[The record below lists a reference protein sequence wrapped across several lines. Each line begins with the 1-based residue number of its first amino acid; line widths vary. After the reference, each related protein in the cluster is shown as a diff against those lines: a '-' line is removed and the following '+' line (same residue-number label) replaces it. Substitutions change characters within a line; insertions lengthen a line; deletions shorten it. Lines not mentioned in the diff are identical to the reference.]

1 VTVLHYGGA
10 LVPWNAS
17 WTGEARYEVRPC
29 RYAGGRRAMWAPHAP
44 GVGKPVFAKP
54 HFVRQRR
61 SIMEL
66 RCTVCGEETPAGDRW
81 WFQLGDFNEGWFMTA
96 EAPVHHAC
104 ALLALEH
111 CPHLRGRES
120 ALERFPAGSS
130 VLFSIIAGAA
140 VERDFG
146 PKVSI
151 HQPVIGHLKLAWP
164 QAAVRRA
171 S

>member
-1 VTVLHYGGA
+1 
-10 LVPWNAS
+10 
-17 WTGEARYEVRPC
+17 
-29 RYAGGRRAMWAPHAP
+29 MWSPHAP

-61 SIMEL
+61 SIMEM
-66 RCTVCGEETPAGDRW
+66 RCTVCGDETPASDRW
-81 WFQLGDFNEGWFMTA
+81 WFQLGDFNDGWFMTA
-96 EAPVHHAC
+96 EAPVHRSC

-111 CPHLRGRES
+111 CPHLCGRES
-120 ALERFPAGSS
+120 ALDRFPSGAS
-130 VLFSIIAGAA
+130 VLFSIIGGAA

-146 PKVSI
+146 PKVSP

-164 QAAVRRA
+164 AGDVRRA